1 METDLCIAGGGIAG
15 LSAGILATRMGYQV
29 VLSERKTYP
38 YHKVCGEYLSLEAI
52 PLLESFGLRFPESRF
67 PRIRKIV
74 ISSPGTRPFEAPLPL
89 GAIGLSRY
97 CLDAQMA
104 EQFQKEGGH
113 LIQGNKTLRIENL
126 GPEAYQVE
134 LENGTIQAR
143 QVFCATGRNKPTWA
157 GTERI
162 SNGQAGYTGIK
173 IHLKSRFPDD
183 SIGLHHF
190 PGGYAGISAVEDG
203 WHCMAYMVQDG
214 LVRQFKGDLERVEQ
228 EVLWKNPIIRSHM
241 EGAELRFPRLSTSG
255 IHFGERNLHFQGMLH
270 LGDGSGMIPP
280 LAGNGM
286 SMALHE
292 SVLACRQLP
301 KLLGSQDQKM
311 EGIRSYESEWKSAFS
326 RRLWM
331 AKLLQKAMDQPGM
344 AALTIQS
351 FRLFPFLFS
360 QVARRTHG
368 IRIPES

>member
-1 METDLCIAGGGIAG
+1 METDLCIIGGGIAG
-15 LSAGILATRMGYQV
+15 LSAGILAARKGYKV
-29 VLSERKTYP
+29 VLTERKTYP
-38 YHKVCGEYLSLEAI
+38 FHKVCGEYLSLEAI
-52 PLLESFGLRFPESRF
+52 PLLESFGLTFPESRF

-97 CLDAQMA
+97 CLDAQLA
-104 EQFQKEGGH
+104 GIFETSGGK
-113 LIQGNKTLRIENL
+113 LIHGNKTQRVEKWEKGYL
-126 GPEAYQVE
+126 VE
-134 LENGTIQAR
+134 LENGTVQAT
-143 QVFCATGRNKPTWA
+143 QVFCATGRNKPNWA
-157 GTERI
+157 GNERI
-162 SNGQAGYTGIK
+162 PTSQGYTGIK

-183 SIGLHHF
+183 AIGLHHF

-214 LVRQFKGDLERVEQ
+214 LVRQYKGDLERMEQ
-228 EVLWKNPIIRSHM
+228 EVLWKNPIIRGHM
-241 EGAELRFPRLSTSG
+241 ENAEVRFDRLSTSG
-255 IHFGERNLHFQGMLH
+255 IHFGERNLHFNGMLH

-301 KLLGSQDQKM
+301 KLLGSPQDKA
-311 EGIRSYESEWKSAFS
+311 EGLRAYESDWKAAFS
-326 RRLWM
+326 NRLWM
-331 AKLLQKAMDQPGM
+331 ARQLQKAMDQPGM
-344 AALTIQS
+344 AALTINT
-351 FRLFPFLFS
+351 FHLFPFLFR
-360 QVARRTHG
+360 QVAKRTHG